1 MLRRMLRR
9 VIPLLLLLSPFLMGD
24 VAPVGSSCTCGGGG
38 SDADDD
44 VDQPS

>member
-1 MLRRMLRR
+1 MLRR

-24 VAPVGSSCTCGGGG
+24 VAPVGSSCSCGGGEG
-38 SDADDD
+38 SDGDDD

>member
-1 MLRRMLRR
+1 MLRRF
-9 VIPLLLLLSPFLMGD
+9 IPLVLLLSPFLMGD
-24 VAPVGSSCTCGGGG
+24 VAPVGSSCSCGGGEG